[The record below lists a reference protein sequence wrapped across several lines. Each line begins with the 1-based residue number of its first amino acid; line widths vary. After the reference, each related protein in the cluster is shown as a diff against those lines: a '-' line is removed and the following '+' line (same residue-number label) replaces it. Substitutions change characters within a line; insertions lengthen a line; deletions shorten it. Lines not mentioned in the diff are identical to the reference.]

1 MDRTEPGTP
10 LLRET
15 RWLAILIIPF
25 LAIAFLILY
34 GFPTETAR
42 LFAWKIQLP
51 ITAMMLGAAYA
62 GGVWFFAR
70 AARAPRWDRVAV
82 GFPAVGAF
90 ATILG
95 VATFLHW
102 DKFIHDSLA
111 FILWTI
117 LYVVTPFLV
126 FGSWWR
132 QVRREAGHPRTTSVE
147 LPRIVRSLFVGIG
160 VAMVIVSAGLF
171 LAPETVGEAWPWA
184 LTPLTT
190 RVMSAM
196 FVLPGIVGIG
206 LGLDGR
212 WSSGR
217 IVIEAQLL
225 SIGLIV
231 VAPVLH
237 ADGITFDQPLAWV
250 FFGGLIA
257 FEALLVALFVL
268 MERATRSARG

>member
-1 MDRTEPGTP
+1 MAEQGSP

-15 RWLAILIIPF
+15 RWLAVVIIPF
-25 LAIAFLILY
+25 LALAFLILY

-42 LFAWKIQLP
+42 LFAWKIQPP

-70 AARAPRWDRVAV
+70 AARASRWDQVAV
-82 GFPAVGAF
+82 GFPAVGTF
-90 ATILG
+90 ASILG

-102 DKFIHDSLA
+102 DRFIHDSLA

-132 QVRREAGHPRTTSVE
+132 QVRREAGHPRAASVE
-147 LPRIVRSLFVGIG
+147 LPRVIRFLFAGIG
-160 VAMVIVSAGLF
+160 VAMIVVSAGLF
-171 LAPETVGEAWPWA
+171 LAPETVGAAWPWA

-196 FVLPGIVGIG
+196 FALPGIVGLG

-231 VAPVLH
+231 VAPALH
-237 ADGITFDQPLAWV
+237 SDGIAFDQPLAWV
-250 FFGGLIA
+250 FFGGLAA
-257 FEALLVALFVL
+257 FEALLIVLFVV
-268 MERATRSARG
+268 MERAGRSASH